1 MAMVKDV
8 TYKMLRKKNRRNHET
23 GNVSNAIKIKTGNV
37 SFNSRFEET

>member
-8 TYKMLRKKNRRNHET
+8 TYMLRKKNRRNHET